1 MRRSRHIELWAA
13 VAVSLSAAVVA
24 TEGVTAAAKT
34 TSSAAKAVADTT
46 EVKAETMLDS
56 LMLRFDTY
64 SAWCAPE
71 KVYLHYDR
79 SCFTAGETIWFK
91 GWVKEASQKSV
102 LPVSNYMYVE
112 VLDEKGEALVRVK
125 VKRSGDGFPGYLD
138 LPEDLMSGNYN
149 IRAYTL
155 WQLNYSEEYLFNDR
169 IRIIGAEKDE
179 KKKKAPS
186 PEDEVILTF
195 WPEGGRYFADHRAVM
210 GFKATDAMGR
220 SVDFQGTLVCVAG
233 RDARGE
239 GGQIVST
246 EGSQKP
252 NSQTSQKPT
261 SQANGG
267 ASQKEAG
274 EEVGG
279 KASQALKKVTDIT
292 SIHDGMGSFAFVPKA
307 GCSYYV
313 KNADGKMYPLPEPA
327 AEGATIQLQIFSDQY
342 FVNTLGLG
350 GGTASLLVRDAS
362 ELYPLANVNLDGKRN
377 IMVLEKGFFRPGI
390 NHFLLVDSRGKII
403 AERLFFIR
411 DSKEPVC
418 SLETIRF
425 PADRRARVTGSIS
438 LTDPDGTPL
447 DGYCSVSVVRGV
459 LKNWQQSDGI
469 TSYMGLSSELKGR
482 INEPYYYFD
491 PEIPVGERDV
501 ALDLLMLIQGWRY
514 YDLDQITNLKGGNIR
529 LQHMRERM
537 QEIRVHVDRLL
548 SSKMPK
554 KFTFTVIVPRRN
566 VMESVDIEEGKHF
579 IVDSLEFPENTEVL
593 INIGTSRV
601 GAHYIPKWDG
611 DIAAAPYPY
620 KPAPGLAR
628 NALAEEPPLDG
639 PASDDTLQAAVVT
652 ASFAEDD
659 VLFFGR
665 SFREDL
671 ETYKDMTL
679 VEYLSMKKAMF
690 EYDGENMYNRTRRRT
705 GIFSEEEE
713 SSEFEDDSE
722 NDSGK
727 VKLIVDETEEE
738 WWAFDMLRLEDL
750 RTLSISTHPDPVYG
764 GDGGVVHITIKPGGI
779 PQSLSRNPSI
789 LYFVP
794 LGYQLPRYF
803 EAPRYDQGEDM
814 PYDERNTLWWDPD
827 VTLAAGRAPLEF
839 FNNDLSDYPYIIRIE
854 GLSADGRPFSRHCLV
869 EPQ

>member
-1 MRRSRHIELWAA
+1 MKAG
-13 VAVSLSAAVVA
+13 
-24 TEGVTAAAKT
+24 TEA
-34 TSSAAKAVADTT
+34 
-46 EVKAETMLDS
+46 EVKAETMMDS
-56 LMLRFDTY
+56 LMLRFNTY
-64 SAWCAPE
+64 SMWCAPE

-102 LPVSNYMYVE
+102 LPGSNYMYVE

-125 VKRSGDGFPGYLD
+125 VKRTGDGFPGCLD
-138 LPEDLMSGNYN
+138 LPEDLASGNYT

-155 WQLNYSEEYLFNDR
+155 WQLNYSEEYLFYDR

-179 KKKKAPS
+179 KKKKALPA
-186 PEDEVILTF
+186 EDEVNLTF

-210 GFKATDAMGR
+210 GFKATDATGR

-239 GGQIVST
+239 G
-246 EGSQKP
+246 
-252 NSQTSQKPT
+252 
-261 SQANGG
+261 
-267 ASQKEAG
+267 SQKEAG
-274 EEVGG
+274 GEASGNQKEAGSKAEDEVGSKAGDEVGG
-279 KASQALKKVTDIT
+279 KANQEASTGDAKKVTDLA

-307 GCSYYV
+307 GRSYYV
-313 KNADGKMYPLPEPA
+313 KDAEGKMHALPEPA
-327 AEGATIQLQIFSDQY
+327 AEGATIQLQSFSNQY
-342 FVNTLGLG
+342 FVNTLGFG

-362 ELYPLANVNLDGKRN
+362 ELYPLVNVSLDGKRN
-377 IMVLEKGFFRPGI
+377 IMVLEREFFRPGI
-390 NHFLLVDSRGKII
+390 NHFLLVDSRGKIL

-418 SLETIRF
+418 SLEMSQF
-425 PADRRARVTGSIS
+425 PADRRARVAGAIS
-438 LTDPDGTPL
+438 LKSPDGTPL
-447 DGYCSVSVVRGV
+447 DGSCSISVVRGV

-491 PEIPVGERDV
+491 PEVPVEERDA

-514 YDLDQITNLKGGNIR
+514 YDLDQITNLGGGNIR
-529 LQHMRERM
+529 LRHMRERM

-566 VMESVDIEEGKHF
+566 VMESVDVEEGKHF

-611 DIAAAPYPY
+611 DIAAEPYPY

-628 NALAEEPPLDG
+628 NALPEEPPLDG

-652 ASFAEDD
+652 ASYAEDD

-690 EYDGENMYNRTRRRT
+690 EYDGENMYNRSRRR
-705 GIFSEEEE
+705 GGMFSEDGE
-713 SSEFEDDSE
+713 SESEFGDDSE
-722 NDSGK
+722 NESGK
-727 VKLIVDETEEE
+727 VKLIVDETEEM

-779 PQSLSRNPSI
+779 HQSLSRNPSI

-814 PYDERNTLWWDPD
+814 PYDERNTLWWDPAVELVD
-827 VTLAAGRAPLEF
+827 GCAPLEF